1 MQEAT
6 IEQWTFDAL
15 PPAAVLVGCR
25 LLGLFIAAPFFRSR
39 LLPWRLKIAVVA
51 VLSMGVLL
59 SPVPQESLMGLEEG
73 VLEDLRDPARGWLLI
88 GGELLIGAV
97 LGWSV
102 LVVLACVQGAAD
114 LIAQQTGFTANLIAD
129 PQSQGGGS
137 SLGIFYHGLAIY
149 LLLSLNLHHSLIG
162 SVLKSFSWVPPGSLS
177 AASVAQMLSR
187 LALEIGSDL
196 FVAAMVL
203 ALPVLLAMALVSM
216 VQAALGRALPQAE
229 LFTLGLPVRLLVG
242 LMVLYA
248 SLPVS
253 MRYVGEMLR
262 SAVRG
267 GDGFLSGWSG

>member
-25 LLGLFIAAPFFRSR
+25 LLGLFISAPFFRSR

-177 AASVAQMLSR
+177 AASVAQMLGR

-216 VQAALGRALPQAE
+216 AQAALGRALPQAE

-253 MRYVGEMLR
+253 MRYVGGMLR

>member
-15 PPAAVLVGCR
+15 PPAAVLVGWR
-25 LLGLFIAAPFFRSR
+25 LLGLFISGPFFRSR
-39 LLPWRLKIAVVA
+39 LLPWRLNIAVVA

-177 AASVAQMLSR
+177 AASVAQMLGR

-203 ALPVLLAMALVSM
+203 ALPVLLAMALESM

-253 MRYVGEMLR
+253 MRYVGGMLR

>member
-25 LLGLFIAAPFFRSR
+25 LLGLFITAPFFRSR

-59 SPVPQESLMGLEEG
+59 SPVPQESLMGLGDG

-102 LVVLACVQGAAD
+102 LVVVACVQGAAD

-177 AASVAQMLSR
+177 AASVAQMLGR

-203 ALPVLLAMALVSM
+203 ALPVLLAMVLVSM
-216 VQAALGRALPQAE
+216 AQAALGRALPQAE

-253 MRYVGEMLR
+253 MRYVGGMLR

>member
-25 LLGLFIAAPFFRSR
+25 LLGLFISAPFFRSR

>member
-25 LLGLFIAAPFFRSR
+25 LLGLFISAPFFRSR

-59 SPVPQESLMGLEEG
+59 SPVPQESLMGLGDG

-177 AASVAQMLSR
+177 AASVAQMLGR

-253 MRYVGEMLR
+253 MRYVGGMLR

>member
-25 LLGLFIAAPFFRSR
+25 LLGLFISAPFFRSR

-59 SPVPQESLMGLEEG
+59 SPVPQESLMGLGDG

-177 AASVAQMLSR
+177 AASVAQMLGR

-203 ALPVLLAMALVSM
+203 ALPVLLAMVLVSM
-216 VQAALGRALPQAE
+216 AQAALGRALPQAE
-229 LFTLGLPVRLLVG
+229 LLTLGLPVRLLVG

-253 MRYVGEMLR
+253 MRYVGGMLR

>member
-25 LLGLFIAAPFFRSR
+25 LLGLFISAPFFRSR

-177 AASVAQMLSR
+177 AASVAQMLGR

-262 SAVRG
+262 SAVRD

>member
-25 LLGLFIAAPFFRSR
+25 LLGLFISAPFFRSR
-39 LLPWRLKIAVVA
+39 LLPWRLKIAVVV

-177 AASVAQMLSR
+177 AASVAQMLGR

-253 MRYVGEMLR
+253 MRYVGGMLR

>member
-25 LLGLFIAAPFFRSR
+25 LLGLFISAPFFRSR

-177 AASVAQMLSR
+177 AASVAQMLGR

-203 ALPVLLAMALVSM
+203 ALPVLLAMAVGSM
-216 VQAALGRALPQAE
+216 AQAALGRALPQAE

-253 MRYVGEMLR
+253 MRYVGGMLR

>member
-25 LLGLFIAAPFFRSR
+25 LLGLFISAPFFRSR

-59 SPVPQESLMGLEEG
+59 SPVPQESLMGLGDG

-177 AASVAQMLSR
+177 AASVAQMLGR

-203 ALPVLLAMALVSM
+203 ALPVLLAMVLVSM
-216 VQAALGRALPQAE
+216 AQAALGRALPQAE

-253 MRYVGEMLR
+253 MRYVGGMLR

>member
-25 LLGLFIAAPFFRSR
+25 LLGLFISAPFFRSR

-177 AASVAQMLSR
+177 AASVAQMLGR

-203 ALPVLLAMALVSM
+203 ALPVLLAMVLVSM
-216 VQAALGRALPQAE
+216 AQAALGRALPQAE

-253 MRYVGEMLR
+253 MRYVGGMLR

>member
-25 LLGLFIAAPFFRSR
+25 LLGLFISAPFFRSR

-59 SPVPQESLMGLEEG
+59 SPVPQESLMGLGDG

-253 MRYVGEMLR
+253 MRYVGGMLR

>member
-25 LLGLFIAAPFFRSR
+25 LLGLFISAPFFRSR

-177 AASVAQMLSR
+177 AASVAQMLGR

-253 MRYVGEMLR
+253 MRYVGGMLR
-262 SAVRG
+262 SAVRD

>member
-25 LLGLFIAAPFFRSR
+25 LLGLFISAPFFRSR

-253 MRYVGEMLR
+253 MRYVGGMLR

-267 GDGFLSGWSG
+267 GDGFLSGGSG

>member
-25 LLGLFIAAPFFRSR
+25 LLGLFISAPFFRSR
-39 LLPWRLKIAVVA
+39 RLPWRLKIAVVA

-88 GGELLIGAV
+88 GGALLIGAV

-253 MRYVGEMLR
+253 MRYVGGMLR

>member
-25 LLGLFIAAPFFRSR
+25 LLGLFISAPFFRSR
-39 LLPWRLKIAVVA
+39 LLPWRLKIAVVV

-59 SPVPQESLMGLEEG
+59 SPVPQESLMGLGDG

-177 AASVAQMLSR
+177 AASVAQMLGR

-253 MRYVGEMLR
+253 MRYVGGMLR

>member
-25 LLGLFIAAPFFRSR
+25 LLGLFISAPFFRSR

-248 SLPVS
+248 SLPAS
-253 MRYVGEMLR
+253 MRYVGGMLR

>member
-1 MQEAT
+1 MQETT

-25 LLGLFIAAPFFRSR
+25 LLGLFISAPFFRSR

-59 SPVPQESLMGLEEG
+59 SPVPQESLMGLGEG

-177 AASVAQMLSR
+177 AASVAQMLGR

-216 VQAALGRALPQAE
+216 AQAALGRALPQAE

-242 LMVLYA
+242 LIVLYA

-253 MRYVGEMLR
+253 MRYVGGMLR

>member
-25 LLGLFIAAPFFRSR
+25 LLGLFISAPFFRSR

-59 SPVPQESLMGLEEG
+59 SPVPQESLMGLGDG

-149 LLLSLNLHHSLIG
+149 LLLSLNLHHSQIG

-177 AASVAQMLSR
+177 AASVAQMLGR

-203 ALPVLLAMALVSM
+203 ALPVLLAMVLVSM
-216 VQAALGRALPQAE
+216 AQAALGRALPQAE

-253 MRYVGEMLR
+253 MRYVGGMLR

>member
-25 LLGLFIAAPFFRSR
+25 LLGLFISAPFFRSR

-59 SPVPQESLMGLEEG
+59 SPVPQESLMGLGEG

-177 AASVAQMLSR
+177 AASVAQMLGR

-203 ALPVLLAMALVSM
+203 ALPILLAMVLVSM
-216 VQAALGRALPQAE
+216 AQAALGRALPQAE

-253 MRYVGEMLR
+253 MRYVGGMLR

>member
-25 LLGLFIAAPFFRSR
+25 LLGLFISAPFFRSR

-59 SPVPQESLMGLEEG
+59 SPVPQESLMGLGEG

-177 AASVAQMLSR
+177 AASVAQMLGR

-216 VQAALGRALPQAE
+216 AQAALGRALPQAE

-242 LMVLYA
+242 LIVLYA

-253 MRYVGEMLR
+253 MRYVGGMLR

>member
-25 LLGLFIAAPFFRSR
+25 LLGLFISAPFFRSR

-73 VLEDLRDPARGWLLI
+73 VLEDLRDPARGWLRI

-253 MRYVGEMLR
+253 MRYVGGMLR

>member
-25 LLGLFIAAPFFRSR
+25 LLGLFISAPFFRSR

-59 SPVPQESLMGLEEG
+59 SPVPQESLMGLGDG

-177 AASVAQMLSR
+177 AASVAQMLGR

-216 VQAALGRALPQAE
+216 AQAALGRALPQAE

-253 MRYVGEMLR
+253 MRYVGGMLR

>member
-25 LLGLFIAAPFFRSR
+25 LLGLFITAPFFRSR

-59 SPVPQESLMGLEEG
+59 SPVPQESLMGLGDG

-177 AASVAQMLSR
+177 AASVAQMLGR

-203 ALPVLLAMALVSM
+203 ALPVLLAMVLVSM
-216 VQAALGRALPQAE
+216 AQAALGRALPQAE

-253 MRYVGEMLR
+253 MRYVGGMLR

>member
-25 LLGLFIAAPFFRSR
+25 LLGLFISAPFFRSR

-177 AASVAQMLSR
+177 AASVSQMLGR

-253 MRYVGEMLR
+253 MRYVGGMLR

>member
-25 LLGLFIAAPFFRSR
+25 LLGLFISAPFFRSR

-177 AASVAQMLSR
+177 AASVAQMLGR

-203 ALPVLLAMALVSM
+203 ALPILLAMVLVSM
-216 VQAALGRALPQAE
+216 AQAALGRALPQAE

-253 MRYVGEMLR
+253 MRYVGGMLR

>member
-25 LLGLFIAAPFFRSR
+25 LLGLFISAPFFRSR

-59 SPVPQESLMGLEEG
+59 SPVPQESLMGLGDG

-177 AASVAQMLSR
+177 AASVAQMLGR

-216 VQAALGRALPQAE
+216 AQAALGRALPQAE

-242 LMVLYA
+242 LIVLYA

-253 MRYVGEMLR
+253 MRYVGGMLR

>member
-1 MQEAT
+1 
-6 IEQWTFDAL
+6 
-15 PPAAVLVGCR
+15 
-25 LLGLFIAAPFFRSR
+25 
-39 LLPWRLKIAVVA
+39 
-51 VLSMGVLL
+51 
-59 SPVPQESLMGLEEG
+59 MGLGDG

-149 LLLSLNLHHSLIG
+149 LLLSLNLHHSLVR
-162 SVLKSFSWVPPGSLS
+162 SVLNSFTWVPPGSLS
-177 AASVAQMLSR
+177 GEAVPMVLGR
-187 LALEIGSDL
+187 LAMEIGGDL
-196 FVAAMVL
+196 FFAAMVL
-203 ALPVLLAMALVSM
+203 ALPLLLAMALVTM
-216 VQAALGRALPQAE
+216 AQGALGRALPQAE

-242 LMVLYA
+242 LAVLYA

-253 MRYVGEMLR
+253 LRYVGGMLR
-262 SAVRG
+262 SAVLG
-267 GDGFLSGWSG
+267 AEDFLSSWGA